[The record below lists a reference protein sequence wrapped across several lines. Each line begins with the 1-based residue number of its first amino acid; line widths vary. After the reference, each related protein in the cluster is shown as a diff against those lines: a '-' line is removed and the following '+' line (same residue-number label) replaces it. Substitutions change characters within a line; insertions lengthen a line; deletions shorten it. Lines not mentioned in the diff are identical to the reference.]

1 MLTDSEQEK
10 PMMMI
15 IANPLSGGG
24 TGEKYASAVEAALQ
38 EKGVLFSLKRTQYR
52 GHAVKLAQE
61 AAEQGCEAVVALG
74 GDGTFQE
81 VVTGLGSCKATV
93 GFIAAGTGNDFIRT
107 VGLPKDPLEAL
118 EVILQ
123 GNTCGLDLLECGDGN
138 RCLNIAGTGLD
149 VELLM
154 RSIRYRKH
162 VKSSLS
168 YYLSLIV
175 TLFSFSFRDF
185 TVRVDGGEEKQFCAM
200 MISAAN
206 GRYCGGG
213 LPVAPEALCNDGK
226 IDLIIIRKL
235 PRILLPYLF
244 VRFLKGEL
252 LSLRY
257 AQCIRCEQVEI
268 NMKQPL
274 PFNVDGE
281 LIDGLPFTARVLPNA
296 VRMFCKAE
304 RKIKETQR
312 SDA

>member
-1 MLTDSEQEK
+1 
-10 PMMMI
+10 MMII

-24 TGEKYASAVEAALQ
+24 TGEKYASAVEAALR
-38 EKGVLFSLKRTQYR
+38 EKGVPFSVRRTQYR

-61 AAEQGCEAVVALG
+61 AAAEGCEAVVALG

-81 VVTGLGSCKATV
+81 VVTGLGSCSCATPV

-118 EVILQ
+118 EVILR

-138 RCLNIAGTGLD
+138 RCLNLAGTGLD
-149 VELLM
+149 VELLI

-168 YYLSLIV
+168 YYLSLVV

-185 TVRVDGGEEKQFCAM
+185 TVSVDGGEERQFRAM
-200 MISAAN
+200 MLSAAN

-226 IDLIIIRKL
+226 IDLIIIHKL

-244 VRFLKGEL
+244 VRFLKGQL
-252 LSLRY
+252 LSIRY
-257 AQCIRCEQVEI
+257 VECIRCNQVKI
-268 NMKQPL
+268 NMEQPL

-281 LIDGLPFTARVLPNA
+281 LVDGLPFTVRVLPNA
-296 VRMFCKAE
+296 IRMFCKAE
-304 RKIKETQR
+304 QEIKEI
-312 SDA
+312 